1 MSIDLVPVNS
11 IFEISRGN
19 KFDFNKMVE
28 TAKSEHSIAF
38 IRRSAERNGLV
49 DCPF

>member
-1 MSIDLVPVNS
+1 MSIDLVPLNS

-28 TAKSEHSIAF
+28 SSGGDHSIAF
-38 IRRSAERNGLV
+38 I
-49 DCPF
+49 